1 MIRSVPQKKRHG
13 VFYGKA
19 GRISPPAEKE
29 GIVKICGLQKM
40 TLLDFPGK
48 VACTVFTGGCNL
60 RCPFCHN
67 ALLVPELD
75 EAEEIGEEQVFDLLR
90 KRKGILDGVA
100 ITGGEPLL
108 QAGIVPFIEKI
119 KEMGYAVKLDHNGT
133 RPELLKE
140 LIERKLID
148 YVAVD
153 VKNCKEKYEE
163 TTGTPGL
170 RLQPIEETVELLLSG
185 KVPYEF
191 RTTVVEEFHTIE
203 DIGKIGQWIAG
214 AENYFLQNF
223 VDSGELIGENM
234 HAASP
239 ETMQK
244 MKEAAEK
251 YVKNVEIRG
260 L

>member
-1 MIRSVPQKKRHG
+1 M
-13 VFYGKA
+13 
-19 GRISPPAEKE
+19 
-29 GIVKICGLQKM
+29 KICGLQKM

-67 ALLVPELD
+67 ALLVTELD
-75 EAEEIGEEQVFDLLR
+75 EAEEIGEEQVFELLQ

-108 QAGIVPFIEKI
+108 QKDIVPFIEKI
-119 KEMGYAVKLDHNGT
+119 KDMGYAVKLDHNGT
-133 RPELLKE
+133 RPDLLRE
-140 LIERKLID
+140 LIDRKLVE

-153 VKNCKEKYEE
+153 VKNCKEKYGE
-163 TTGTPGL
+163 TSGVPGL
-170 RLQPIEETVELLLSG
+170 DLKPIEETVSLLLSG
-185 KVPYEF
+185 GVPYEF
-191 RTTVVEEFHTIE
+191 RTTVVSEFHTPE

-214 AENYFLQNF
+214 ADHYFLQNF
-223 VDSGELIGENM
+223 VDSGELIGENL
-234 HAASP
+234 HAVTP

-244 MKEAAEK
+244 MKDAAEK